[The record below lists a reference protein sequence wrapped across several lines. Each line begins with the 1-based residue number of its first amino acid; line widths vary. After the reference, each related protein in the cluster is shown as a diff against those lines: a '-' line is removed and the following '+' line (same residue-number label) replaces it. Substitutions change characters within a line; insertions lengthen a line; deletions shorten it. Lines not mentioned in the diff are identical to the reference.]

1 LSPELWNT
9 AFCACNYAGI
19 YVPFKV
25 SAQHLDAAFS
35 GLKALNIAGVNVTMP
50 HKAAAARMCTRLH
63 QAAQT
68 LGSVNTIRFSPNHV
82 EGFNTDSSGF
92 KRILAQTGSPDA
104 ALVMGNGAASQAAIW
119 ALAQNNNT
127 KIYQISRKM
136 AHCPAFISNKSNYS
150 SFLWSCE
157 NLLDLISHSSMVINA
172 TPLGMNKQ
180 DQLVELEKA
189 LDSSKFYIDL
199 NYNEDSRLL
208 AAARASRC
216 RLMDGRELLLAQA
229 LDSFKILTDL
239 DPPEK
244 IMRSTLF

>member
-1 LSPELWNT
+1 
-9 AFCACNYAGI
+9 
-19 YVPFKV
+19 
-25 SAQHLDAAFS
+25 
-35 GLKALNIAGVNVTMP
+35 
-50 HKAAAARMCTRLH
+50 
-63 QAAQT
+63 
-68 LGSVNTIRFSPNHV
+68 
-82 EGFNTDSSGF
+82 
-92 KRILAQTGSPDA
+92 
-104 ALVMGNGAASQAAIW
+104 
-119 ALAQNNNT
+119 
-127 KIYQISRKM
+127 
-136 AHCPAFISNKSNYS
+136 
-150 SFLWSCE
+150 
-157 NLLDLISHSSMVINA
+157 MVINA